1 MTKKELI
8 NAVQG
13 EYGDLTKKKVGE
25 LLQATFS
32 TIASALKDEGRFAM
46 PDFGV
51 LTVKTRAARPG
62 RNPQTGEKIMI
73 PESRTVGFKLAPD
86 FKKSLND

>member
-13 EYGDLTKKKVGE
+13 EYDDLTKKKVGE
-25 LLQATFS
+25 ILTATFE
-32 TIASALKDEGRFAM
+32 TIASALKDEGRFAV

-51 LTVKTRAARPG
+51 LSVKTRAARPG

-86 FKKSLND
+86 FKKSINS

>member
-13 EYGDLTKKKVGE
+13 EFGDLTKKKVGE
-25 LLQATFS
+25 ILSTTFE
-32 TIASALKDEGRFAM
+32 TIATALKDEGRFAV

-62 RNPQTGEKIMI
+62 RNPQTGEKITI

-86 FKKSLND
+86 FKKSING

>member
-8 NAVQG
+8 NAVQAQY
-13 EYGDLTKKKVGE
+13 EDLTKKKVGE
-25 LLQATFS
+25 ILTATFD
-32 TIASALKDEGRFAM
+32 TIAAALKDEGRFAV

-51 LTVKTRAARPG
+51 LSVKTRAARPG
-62 RNPQTGEKIMI
+62 RNPQSGEKITI

-86 FKKSLND
+86 FKKSLNG